1 MIGAISGETANR
13 VEIQNQ
19 HQRLFVNSDFAA
31 AFTGASEVTGT
42 KPSSTVPIAAP
53 KAIAGATAPS
63 AAAPF
68 VAAPPAQPI
77 VLTLGQQ
84 QTLEQDKI
92 TGLTV
97 QPGVPS
103 GGASGRDY
111 GGAWLAPGAP
121 PGQLF
126 PTLYPQLLPNG
137 QPDFNAA
144 HAIADT
150 LYANDYYANPRGFDP
165 VAEQA
170 KYRGMTDDQI
180 MAAYLPGEMAFLS
193 SQCDATGKPLPPPPG
208 ANTDPA
214 TGLPY
219 KA

>member
-1 MIGAISGETANR
+1 MIGAMSGEAASR
-13 VEIQNQ
+13 VEIQNE
-19 HQRLFVNSDFAA
+19 HQRLFVNGEFAGEFTDALEAA
-31 AFTGASEVTGT
+31 AT
-42 KPSSTVPIAAP
+42 KPSSTVPVASP
-53 KAIAGATAPS
+53 KAIARATVPS
-63 AAAPF
+63 AATPF
-68 VAAPPAQPI
+68 VAAPAAQPI
-77 VLTLGQQ
+77 VLTPEQQ

-97 QPGVPS
+97 QPGVPG

-193 SQCDATGKPLPPPPG
+193 SQFDASGKPLPPPPG
-208 ANTDPA
+208 ANTSPA